1 MIGARALQRGCDSRA
16 LLGAVGL
23 AAGVG
28 LVALLTV
35 VGVLGVGGPT
45 EDDVRQAYQDGFD
58 SGLGAGD
65 TADNTA
71 DNTDDATA
79 DTAEAE
85 TSSDLRAGVR
95 LVPLARGG
103 QLVEVSEACFLRPI
117 SGCPEIY

>member
-35 VGVLGVGGPT
+35 VGVLGAGGPT

-65 TADNTA
+65 TADTTA
-71 DNTDDATA
+71 G
-79 DTAEAE
+79 E

>member
-35 VGVLGVGGPT
+35 VGVLGAGGPT

-58 SGLGAGD
+58 QGL
-65 TADNTA
+65 
-71 DNTDDATA
+71 TDDGA
-79 DTAEAE
+79 DAAPAAE
-85 TSSDLRAGVR
+85 TSSDLRPEVH
-95 LVPLARGG
+95 LVPEVYAGH
-103 QLVEVSEACFLRPI
+103 LVEVSEACFQRPVI
-117 SGCPEIY
+117 GCPEIY

>member
-35 VGVLGVGGPT
+35 VGVLGAGGPT

-71 DNTDDATA
+71 DNTA
-79 DTAEAE
+79 DTADAE
-85 TSSDLRAGVR
+85 TSSALRPGIR

>member
-1 MIGARALQRGCDSRA
+1 MIGTRALQRGCDSRA

-35 VGVLGVGGPT
+35 VGVLGAGGPT

-71 DNTDDATA
+71 DTA
-79 DTAEAE
+79 DAE
-85 TSSDLRAGVR
+85 TSSALRPGIR